1 VVLLIP
7 PSLTKG
13 MREENQT
20 SAKPTGPTEH
30 AERTMHVTRL
40 DGQRRSL
47 NKKDKTQRNALL
59 EGPNK
64 EFFPCKYISKKLEQ
78 PKGWEIKGN
87 KASRMPQQT
96 ASQFLSSATT
106 KGVGERSPKSRLG
119 TRQWAGTLGDP
130 MPAVLPSSAAKRRA
144 LDYEASSSKQKEG
157 ASSGDAGDRNE
168 LRGDPRHQGIRAGSS
183 DPERINL
190 DYDAG
195 GRNKLRGVHVTAAEA
210 GHSAP

>member
-47 NKKDKTQRNALL
+47 NKKDKTQQNALL

-64 EFFPCKYISKKLEQ
+64 EFLPCKYISKKLEQ

-106 KGVGERSPKSRLG
+106 KGVGERSPKSRLAQDDGPVLSEIQCPPYSLRRPPSAGHLTMKHPPQNRRRGLQAG
-119 TRQWAGTLGDP
+119 TRATE
-130 MPAVLPSSAAKRRA
+130 MN
-144 LDYEASSSKQKEG
+144 
-157 ASSGDAGDRNE
+157 SG
-168 LRGDPRHQGIRAGSS
+168 GIHATK
-183 DPERINL
+183 
-190 DYDAG
+190 A
-195 GRNKLRGVHVTAAEA
+195 
-210 GHSAP
+210 